1 MALTKALGG
10 SGGGG
15 GITELTGDVTA
26 GPGSGAQAATLAAG
40 AVDIAHHSATGTPSS
55 STYLRGDNTW
65 STPSGATLSYCRVR
79 KSTGGTV
86 SSGGAFTAF
95 PFDTEDADA
104 SGMHSTV
111 TNTTRVTIGTSG
123 RYVICGEWTNAVLT
137 NGYCGIQLRK
147 NGTTVLASH
156 GVGYNN
162 TGGVALTTSI
172 VVDLVATDYI
182 EMGYVSGI
190 NTSYDATTHSPR
202 LEVAQ
207 IA

>member
-15 GITELTGDVTA
+15 G
-26 GPGSGAQAATLAAG
+26 GSGTLTTVKDEGSTLTTAATSIDFVGAG
-40 AVDIAHHSATGTPSS
+40 VTATGTTAVTVTIP
-55 STYLRGDNTW
+55 GQ
-65 STPSGATLSYCRVR
+65 SGLTYCRVR

-104 SGMHSTV
+104 SNMHSTV